1 VSSVKRFRP
10 WLVTACLGVVLGA
23 GAGGC
28 GDPLSSLAGF
38 CDAFGNQLCVQLQD
52 CPLVPQPVMGDCK
65 QSLSGQVCY
74 CAMNAIANGTEKYHP
89 EKAQACLDAVKR
101 LSCSTVSESANPPE
115 CSLVYG
121 LAAGAAPQCPIVIG
135 PLPDGGSTD

>member
-1 VSSVKRFRP
+1 MPSVKRLRTLLAAA
-10 WLVTACLGVVLGA
+10 WLGVAL

-65 QSLSGQVCY
+65 QSISGSLCY
-74 CAMNAIANGTEKYHP
+74 CAMNAIANGGEAYHS
-89 EKAQACLDAVKR
+89 EKAQACLDALKR
-101 LSCSTVSESANPPE
+101 LNCSTVGEMSFPPE
-115 CSLVYG
+115 CGPVYG
-121 LAAGAAPQCPIVIG
+121 LAAGAMYQCPTVIG
-135 PLPDGGSTD
+135 PYPDGGSGD